1 MPPRGFDD
9 LEAPQLT
16 PEGAETGLARRRLE
30 RLQEA
35 SPWPRGDVPVST
47 LPWPEGRP
55 PNRAKVRQDEMWSRA
70 RIEAELNRE
79 PFDPTGA
86 ERLSSDIVD
95 TAAADRLAAQLGADV
110 TQSGRIVP
118 EPARNRIARRSD
130 RLTEAYGSTDADR
143 FARSGIDRWREDR
156 ARWPTPVNEPEAPRG
171 DNAGIH
177 AVGSA
182 GLGGLALWLYG
193 AIRGDEEYE
202 EPARTEIPDFDPA
215 DPAVDLETYRDT
227 PFYRPVESLPPYGG
241 AEPAG
246 GSAPPILT
254 APGGVEGPFA
264 VDLEQWSPERIAAVF
279 GEQGEEEALV
289 APDSR
294 FFRHEEIDDANEV
307 RDIQERINE
316 TEYGP
321 IEVDGSAKDET
332 WGAIGRVAA
341 GYGAPKPA
349 SLTDAYPLIL
359 GARQEPLDVRD
370 IQTVLMR
377 DPASAEIMEGW
388 GADGDYGPLTERALE
403 TAFPGYDAPPN
414 TREPTPDELM
424 EIWRSRLMRRRAP

>member
-1 MPPRGFDD
+1 VH
-9 LEAPQLT
+9 T
-16 PEGAETGLARRRLE
+16 PFETPDNVFP
-30 RLQEA
+30 LQWNGREWE
-35 SPWPRGDVPVST
+35 SIPRGDAPYAEAGEGQVFTVG
-47 LPWPEGRP
+47 PEGLPDAPSHDRGLWGASGETP
-55 PNRAKVRQDEMWSRA
+55 P
-70 RIEAELNRE
+70 
-79 PFDPTGA
+79 
-86 ERLSSDIVD
+86 
-95 TAAADRLAAQLGADV
+95 
-110 TQSGRIVP
+110 
-118 EPARNRIARRSD
+118 
-130 RLTEAYGSTDADR
+130 
-143 FARSGIDRWREDR
+143 
-156 ARWPTPVNEPEAPRG
+156 
-171 DNAGIH
+171 
-177 AVGSA
+177 
-182 GLGGLALWLYG
+182 
-193 AIRGDEEYE
+193 
-202 EPARTEIPDFDPA
+202 
-215 DPAVDLETYRDT
+215 
-227 PFYRPVESLPPYGG
+227 
-241 AEPAG
+241 
-246 GSAPPILT
+246 
-254 APGGVEGPFA
+254 
-264 VDLEQWSPERIAAVF
+264 
-279 GEQGEEEALV
+279 V

-294 FFRHEEIDDANEV
+294 FFRHEEINDANEI

-341 GYGAPKPA
+341 GYGAPKPS